1 MKPTH
6 FMIYSKWM
14 ENNAALSAH
23 IVSSLEKNGFVKD
36 EKNPELII
44 ILGGDGSFL
53 RTVHDKRIPKADNVS
68 YLLFNTGH
76 LGFYSDYSI
85 GEEDVFIRDILN
97 EEGSIDALPLYEIT
111 IDGKEYYCIND
122 LAIQSG
128 ETVFMDVYV
137 DGEILTDNR
146 CNGIVVSTPSGSSGF
161 LASLGSPL
169 VLDNTSDIYQF
180 SILAPCRNRLYVNPI
195 AKAVLSGRQ
204 ELQIHVKDEDRI
216 VVYIDGEHRPE
227 FLGKDFIF
235 SHKRGESVSLLHL
248 RKTSPIARLRKNLTG
263 KES

>member
-14 ENNAALSAH
+14 ENNAALSEK
-23 IVSSLEKNGFVKD
+23 IVTALEKNGFVQD
-36 EKNPELII
+36 EANPRLVI

-53 RTVHDKRIPKADNVS
+53 RAVHDRMASLDDVR

-85 GEEDVFIRDILN
+85 GEEEAFIRDILN
-97 EEGSIDALPLYEIT
+97 EEGVPDLLPLYEIN
-111 IDGKEYYCIND
+111 IDGKEFRCIND

-128 ETVFMDVYV
+128 ETVFMDVCV
-137 DGEILTDNR
+137 DGELLTDNR
-146 CNGIVVSTPSGSSGF
+146 CNGIVVSTPCGSSGF
-161 LASLGSPL
+161 LSSLGSPL

-195 AKAVLSGRQ
+195 AKAILSGRQ
-204 ELQIHVKDEDRI
+204 KLQIHVRDAEKTM
-216 VVYIDGEHRPE
+216 VYIDGEHKPE
-227 FLGKDFIF
+227 FIGQDFTF
-235 SHKRGESVSLLHL
+235 THQGNESVSLLHL
-248 RKTSPIARLRKNLTG
+248 RKSSQIVRLRKNLSG